1 MLKQSNYKG
10 KRMAIENKKTE
21 DIEII
26 CLNCNKRKH
35 FENAVYCSNCGV
47 KLNFRK

>member
-1 MLKQSNYKG
+1 MLT
-10 KRMAIENKKTE
+10 ENKKTE

-47 KLNFRK
+47 KLIYRKLKV